1 MFLTS
6 ITPDAQTEQR
16 RSETRLSVSASVALR
31 PFGAGGAEARL
42 LNISSRGFMAET
54 DSASAKGSRVWLT
67 LPDGNRV
74 SALVIW
80 SKDGRL
86 GGQFSDPIDPLAVFQ
101 ALGRQASPGAN
112 PFLNVAPAPSSRSAE
127 SPKPS
132 A

>member
-1 MFLTS
+1 MFLTRIS
-6 ITPDAQTEQR
+6 PDGQTEQR
-16 RSETRLSVSASVALR
+16 RSETRLAVSAGVALR
-31 PFGAGGAEARL
+31 PFGAAGAEARL

-54 DSASAKGSRVWLT
+54 DAAIAKGSRVWLT
-67 LPDGNRV
+67 LPDGNRA

-86 GGQFSDPIDPLAVFQ
+86 GGQFSDPIDPLVVFQ
-101 ALGRQASPGAN
+101 ALGRKASSGAN
-112 PFLNVAPAPSSRSAE
+112 PFLNVAPTPSSRSAK